1 MSCEQ
6 VQEHFVPYLL
16 GELPSQESELVEV
29 HLASGCLSCA
39 AEWKLAREAL
49 ELAFES
55 VPAVQ
60 VSAEQQRRIVRQALC
75 SQPPGS
81 SAQPASISA
90 STADEALLYDALQP
104 ARLFQS
110 LLSLAA
116 GFFVMLGAQG
126 LWSARATSEKN
137 VATQRTAAGT
147 AAGTATSPLGS
158 PASGWSL
165 PGTPPGLMPDAQ
177 KAVRFV
183 SLTAQPTHPITGFYL
198 DDRFS
203 GELHVV
209 GSIHRPPL
217 PAESFWLKLIL
228 RDASLEVAVTVDEQ
242 GRYQCIVPLPNQA
255 ITAISLHS
263 EISQ

>member
-6 VQEHFVPYLL
+6 VQELFVPYLL
-16 GELPSQESELVEV
+16 GELPSQETELVEV

-39 AEWKLAREAL
+39 GEWKLAREAL

-60 VSAEQQRRIVRQALC
+60 ISAEQQRRIVRQALR

-81 SAQPASISA
+81 STQPAFISA
-90 STADEALLYDALQP
+90 STADEASLYDALQP

-126 LWSARATSEKN
+126 LWSARATSEN
-137 VATQRTAAGT
+137 VATQRTAAGI
-147 AAGTATSPLGS
+147 ATSPLGS
-158 PASGWSL
+158 LASGWSL
-165 PGTPPGLMPDAQ
+165 PGTQPGLMPDAQ

-183 SLTAQPTHPITGFYL
+183 SLTAQPTHPVTGYYL

-209 GSIHRPPL
+209 GSIHRSPL
-217 PAESFWLKLIL
+217 PEESFWLKLIV
-228 RDASLEVAVTVDEQ
+228 RDAPLEVAVTVDEQ
-242 GRYQCIVPLPNQA
+242 GRYQCIVPLPTQA
-255 ITAISLHS
+255 VTAVSLHS